1 MASKSALEQIK
12 FQRRFNAQ
20 QSSRLRGLERSF
32 AEMVAR
38 AQDPR
43 WWEQRQAALD
53 VDVARSDPK
62 SSDPKKENQVN
73 WNGSE
78 APSPPKT
85 KRIAVWGGFE
95 GVGMNGVG
103 WPKARRGRKF
113 SPRSAQP
120 RSAQPRSAQ
129 PRSAQPRTS
138 PRATGRATGTSSLRR
153 ASSRSAAAGRL
164 RRVSPRSRSTTSSKS
179 RITVERKDRKV
190 QNLIKGGPV
199 LLSPRYNDD
208 NGTGRSLR
216 PPAYASSGASLMTAT
231 ATTATA
237 ADGGPSQKEN
247 ATRAPLPPR
256 QRNAQ
261 FPSAKPVN
269 NAGRVSR
276 PATKKTNALTGIR
289 QREQGSISSII
300 RRPGEEEE
308 EEEEEVA
315 VAAVKA
321 GDNNNKMNIDN
332 NDDTYEDKYAE
343 DEFEDAFEEDEY
355 SSGDDDFEVEIRA
368 AMTLRNNSGDVASN
382 SRVDRPQR
390 NQPTRLG
397 RGEGGDG
404 KQKKQQQQ
412 QQQQQQQ
419 KAGVAPT
426 TGYSYSD
433 DDFVQDDDG
442 SDFGYSDDE
451 FERIA

>member
-1 MASKSALEQIK
+1 M
-12 FQRRFNAQ
+12 
-20 QSSRLRGLERSF
+20 
-32 AEMVAR
+32 
-38 AQDPR
+38 
-43 WWEQRQAALD
+43 
-53 VDVARSDPK
+53 
-62 SSDPKKENQVN
+62 
-73 WNGSE
+73 
-78 APSPPKT
+78 
-85 KRIAVWGGFE
+85 
-95 GVGMNGVG
+95 
-103 WPKARRGRKF
+103 
-113 SPRSAQP
+113 
-120 RSAQPRSAQ
+120 
-129 PRSAQPRTS
+129 
-138 PRATGRATGTSSLRR
+138 
-153 ASSRSAAAGRL
+153 
-164 RRVSPRSRSTTSSKS
+164 
-179 RITVERKDRKV
+179 
-190 QNLIKGGPV
+190 
-199 LLSPRYNDD
+199 
-208 NGTGRSLR
+208 
-216 PPAYASSGASLMTAT
+216 
-231 ATTATA
+231 
-237 ADGGPSQKEN
+237 
-247 ATRAPLPPR
+247 
-256 QRNAQ
+256 
-261 FPSAKPVN
+261 
-269 NAGRVSR
+269 
-276 PATKKTNALTGIR
+276 
-289 QREQGSISSII
+289 
-300 RRPGEEEE
+300 
-308 EEEEEVA
+308 
-315 VAAVKA
+315 AAVKA